1 MADLTKEDWREK
13 LKQDDNAIVIDV
25 RTNEEVALGT
35 IGDPIHM
42 DIYKPQQFLD
52 GLEKLD
58 KSRNYYVYC
67 KAGGRSGQACTIMNQ
82 MGFAN
87 AYNLVG
93 GYDKWDFQ
101 D

>member
-13 LKQDDNAIVIDV
+13 LQQDDNAVVIDV
-25 RTNEEVALGT
+25 RTLAEVAQGT
-35 IGDPIHM
+35 IGDPVHM

-58 KSRNYYVYC
+58 KSKNYYVYC

-93 GYDKWDFQ
+93 GYDKWDYQ